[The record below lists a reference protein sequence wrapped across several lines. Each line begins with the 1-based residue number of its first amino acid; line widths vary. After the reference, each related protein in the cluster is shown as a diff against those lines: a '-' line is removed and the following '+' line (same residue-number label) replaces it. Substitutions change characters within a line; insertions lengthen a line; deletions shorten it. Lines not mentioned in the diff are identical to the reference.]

1 MKKII
6 YSIIF
11 LSLMPVAL
19 LGNDPKFDE
28 KLTQIHS
35 DLIATNAK
43 EAIHL
48 ADSLVRIAGTDQEKI
63 MSRMMVSLVHKS
75 TGNYGLAIKYAKEA
89 ENIVDLVGLLELES
103 KCAVLLATIYRDIGI
118 YSTANEYMEKALE
131 NIPFI
136 KNEMNRKKIFIII
149 KQEMAISNILTKD
162 FSKAIELIKD
172 LSPRGIDHKNGTTLS
187 LCARNSLI
195 YGFAMEG
202 AGKPK
207 EAIPHLLEAVHHA
220 KGEKSLTLAQAFLSL
235 AKSHYLLNQLDS
247 TKIYL
252 NKVQPFLNG
261 GRNFRLMVEYLR
273 FNATFQS
280 SIGNSQGA
288 NLSLFQLEKLN
299 EQHIRTA
306 EVIGNEVI
314 TQMEKDL
321 RKVRTDNIIL
331 AWLIALSVIIYFL
344 FYFLKIRP
352 IQRYAK
358 QLISSNQQFDTRFSH
373 DPPDRELNGSVG
385 GQEFQISVET
395 ETRLVKKL
403 NQLEQEKF
411 FLEKNI
417 TLNALTNTLMTNQK
431 YLSFIIKKYKN
442 QGFSDYIANLRIAY
456 IVDVLRNDT
465 QVLDYKLS
473 YIADMARFSSH
484 SMFTLAFKSNMGM
497 TPSQFIENLKKEGQN

>member
-1 MKKII
+1 
-6 YSIIF
+6 
-11 LSLMPVAL
+11 
-19 LGNDPKFDE
+19 
-28 KLTQIHS
+28 
-35 DLIATNAK
+35 
-43 EAIHL
+43 
-48 ADSLVRIAGTDQEKI
+48 
-63 MSRMMVSLVHKS
+63 
-75 TGNYGLAIKYAKEA
+75 
-89 ENIVDLVGLLELES
+89 
-103 KCAVLLATIYRDIGI
+103 
-118 YSTANEYMEKALE
+118 
-131 NIPFI
+131 
-136 KNEMNRKKIFIII
+136 
-149 KQEMAISNILTKD
+149 
-162 FSKAIELIKD
+162 
-172 LSPRGIDHKNGTTLS
+172 
-187 LCARNSLI
+187 
-195 YGFAMEG
+195 
-202 AGKPK
+202 
-207 EAIPHLLEAVHHA
+207 
-220 KGEKSLTLAQAFLSL
+220 
-235 AKSHYLLNQLDS
+235 
-247 TKIYL
+247 
-252 NKVQPFLNG
+252 
-261 GRNFRLMVEYLR
+261 MVEYLR

-288 NLSLFQLEKLN
+288 NLSLYQLGKLN

-306 EVIGNEVI
+306 ELIGNEVI
-314 TQMEKDL
+314 TQLEKDL

-358 QLISSNQQFDTRFSH
+358 QLIASNKQFDTQFSH
-373 DPPDRELNGSVG
+373 DLQDQELNGSVG
-385 GQEFQISVET
+385 GPEFQMSVET

-473 YIADMARFSSH
+473 YIADMAGFSSH